1 MSFSVIARR
10 RGPAAKGTSTVVPYC
25 RVSVLNSPKRPLSCV
40 YQTCLR
46 SKLITVPY
54 MYKSSRCTVG
64 AASLLCDAACCVP
77 SGEGY
82 ILASP
87 LFRSTLPSELLA
99 TSPNQRN
106 PCVSALTLERQSVA
120 KSCDT

>member
-1 MSFSVIARR
+1 MSLSVIARR
-10 RGPAAKGTSTVVPYC
+10 RGPAAKGTSTIVPYC

-40 YQTCLR
+40 YHTCLW
-46 SKLITVPY
+46 SDVITVPY
-54 MYKSSRCTVG
+54 IYRSSRCTVA
-64 AASLLCDAACCVP
+64 AASLPPDAACCVP

-82 ILASP
+82 IRASP

-106 PCVSALTLERQSVA
+106 PRVSALTLERQSVA